1 MRVMPV
7 ALSPL
12 RRRILY
18 ALLFESSGIVLSTL
32 LLMALSGA
40 DATASGTLSALA
52 AVIALA
58 WNLAFN
64 AAFEAWERHQP
75 RKGRP
80 LALRIAHAALFEA
93 GLTAILV
100 PVVAWWLGVT
110 LWQALVY
117 DLAIVVF
124 FGVYALVFTWGFD
137 RVFGLP
143 ASAR

>member
-1 MRVMPV
+1 MP
-7 ALSPL
+7 APLPPL
-12 RRRILY
+12 RRRILC
-18 ALLFESSGIVLSTL
+18 AVLFEGLGIVLSTL
-32 LLMALSGA
+32 LLMAISGA
-40 DATASGTLSALA
+40 DAAASGSLSALA
-52 AVIALA
+52 AGIALA

-64 AAFEAWERHQP
+64 AAFEAWEHRQP

-100 PVVAWWLGVT
+100 PIVAWWLGVT

-124 FGVYALVFTWGFD
+124 FGVYALVFTWAFD